1 MAVVIRMKRMG
12 RTHRPFYRI
21 CAADRRTPRDGRV
34 IEELGTYDPSVS
46 DTDARC
52 LLNAARVDYWLGVG
66 AQPSDK
72 VRVLIKKYGS
82 NGTHLKEME
91 EARSKL
97 SMPRI
102 VPEAGEPVFVPKP
115 PEEPAAEGEATVETA
130 AEPAA
135 DEAPAAAVTEAAAET
150 TAEAGSEAAAEPAA
164 EAAPAEPA
172 AEAAPAEGDAQ
183 PDAGETK
190 SE

>member
-1 MAVVIRMKRMG
+1 MKRMG

-34 IEELGTYDPSVS
+34 IEELGTYDPSVA
-46 DTDARC
+46 DTNARC
-52 LLNAARVDYWLGVG
+52 TLNAARVDYWLGVG

-72 VRVLIKKYGS
+72 VKVLIKKFGS

-91 EARSKL
+91 EARAKL

-115 PEEPAAEGEATVETA
+115 PEEPAAE
-130 AEPAA
+130 AEPTAEAA
-135 DEAPAAAVTEAAAET
+135 PEAAAEA
-150 TAEAGSEAAAEPAA
+150 TADATGDAPAADATA

-172 AEAAPAEGDAQ
+172 AEPAPAEEEAKPADA
-183 PDAGETK
+183 ETK
-190 SE
+190 AE

>member
-1 MAVVIRMKRMG
+1 MAVVIRMKQMG

-34 IEELGTYDPSVS
+34 IEELGTYDPSVA
-46 DTDARC
+46 DTNARC
-52 LLNAARVDYWLGVG
+52 TLNAARVDYWLGVG

-72 VRVLIKKYGS
+72 VKVLIKKFGS

-91 EARSKL
+91 EARAKL

-115 PEEPAAEGEATVETA
+115 PEEPAAE
-130 AEPAA
+130 AEPTAEAA
-135 DEAPAAAVTEAAAET
+135 PEAAAEA
-150 TAEAGSEAAAEPAA
+150 TADATGDAPAADATA

-172 AEAAPAEGDAQ
+172 AEPAPAEE
-183 PDAGETK
+183 ETK
-190 SE
+190 PADAETKAE

>member
-1 MAVVIRMKRMG
+1 MAVVIRMKQMG

-34 IEELGTYDPSVS
+34 IEELGTYDPSVA
-46 DTDARC
+46 DTNARC
-52 LLNAARVDYWLGVG
+52 TLNAARVDYWLGVG

-72 VRVLIKKYGS
+72 VKVLIKKFGS

-91 EARSKL
+91 EARAKL

-115 PEEPAAEGEATVETA
+115 PEEPAAEAEPTAEAAPEASAEATADATGDA
-130 AEPAA
+130 PAA
-135 DEAPAAAVTEAAAET
+135 DAT
-150 TAEAGSEAAAEPAA
+150 A

-172 AEAAPAEGDAQ
+172 AEPAPAEEEAKPADA
-183 PDAGETK
+183 ETK
-190 SE
+190 AE